1 MHTLSS
7 PLLDTRD
14 RIAALANLLDGRDPS
29 VVLDCG
35 ASAGKFTGTFLR
47 EFPKAVVYAFEP
59 HEASAEQLRRDFSNE
74 QRVVI
79 EQIAVG
85 NFNGS
90 SLFHINKLPY
100 TSSLRTRPVSGRR
113 YYPATDAHQKTAE
126 VAVTKLDDYCRQKFL
141 GKVDLLKMDIQG
153 SELAALHGCENLLG
167 QQRIVVIFT
176 EVFFV
181 PHYDGA
187 AMFHDICSYLAGFGY
202 GLFKLFPT
210 REGRNGQL
218 RLGDAI
224 FISPRLREEVVD
236 RFPEEP

>member
-1 MHTLSS
+1 MHALSS

-14 RIAALANLLDGRDPS
+14 RVAALANLLSARNPS
-29 VVLDCG
+29 TVLDCG
-35 ASAGKFTGTFLR
+35 ASAGKFTAAFLH

-59 HEASAEQLRRDFSNE
+59 HKNSAERLRRDFSSE
-74 QRVVI
+74 ERVVV

-85 NFNGS
+85 NFNGP

-100 TSSLRTRPVSGRR
+100 TSSLRTRPASGRR
-113 YYPATDAHQKTAE
+113 YYPATDAPQEIAE
-126 VAVTKLDDYCRQKFL
+126 IAVTKLDDYCRLKSL
-141 GKVDLLKMDIQG
+141 EKVDLLKMDIQG

-167 QQRIVVIFT
+167 QQRIEVIFT

-187 AMFHDICSYLAGFGY
+187 AMFHEICSYLAGFRY